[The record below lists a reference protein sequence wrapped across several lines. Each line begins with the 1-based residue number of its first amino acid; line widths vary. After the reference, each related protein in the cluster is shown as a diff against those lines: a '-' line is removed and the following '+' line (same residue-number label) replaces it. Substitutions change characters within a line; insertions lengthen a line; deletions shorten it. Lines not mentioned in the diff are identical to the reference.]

1 MKRNK
6 VILYALGL
14 LVGIVIYQIINASF
28 SQPGLEQWEG
38 KYEEIGFYRNENN
51 TGPVVRVFAIR
62 ALDENKAWMKD
73 FADAQPHSKYGKTH
87 VFFFSRDLTEKITLN
102 PTEPFFDQKYRA
114 FLLAEYEKTPMGES
128 RFSFTNP

>member
-14 LVGIVIYQIINASF
+14 LVGIVIYQIINASL

-87 VFFFSRDLTEKITLN
+87 VFFFSKDLADKLTLN
-102 PTEPFFDQKYRA
+102 PKEPFFDQKYRA